1 MTFRFTSTARLLALL
16 LGGTLVTSAETFL
29 VEQKNM
35 SFVYQGAQA
44 KTLQLKVGDTIEFKN
59 SDPYFHNVFSL
70 SDSKLFDLGSYPQ
83 GQSRPV
89 TFDKP
94 GRVEVECAIHPRM
107 KMIVEVK

>member
-1 MTFRFTSTARLLALL
+1 MTFSLRRAASLVAVL
-16 LGGTLVTSAETFL
+16 LGGTLVTNAENFL

-35 SFVYQGAQA
+35 TFVYQGAPA
-44 KTLQLKVGDTIEFKN
+44 KTLQLKLGDTIEFKN
-59 SDPYFHNVFSL
+59 ADTYFHNVFSL

-83 GQSRPV
+83 GQSRSV

-94 GRVEVECAIHPRM
+94 GRVEVECAIHPHM